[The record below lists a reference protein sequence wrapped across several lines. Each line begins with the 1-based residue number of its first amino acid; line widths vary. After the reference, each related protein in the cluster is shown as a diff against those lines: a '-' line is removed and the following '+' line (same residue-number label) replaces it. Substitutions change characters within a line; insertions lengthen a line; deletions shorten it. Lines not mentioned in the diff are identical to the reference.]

1 MRSKRKI
8 KAQSSNWNWKKICKN
23 LLSHHRKLKNEIHKI
38 HDQKRSQHLRD
49 LENDIQN
56 KQLQQKESAFEA
68 LKKKELDK
76 KLQLAIDRGE
86 AQYNLVRLRRVRL
99 AFLNWRLYTL
109 ESIQIFEK
117 YVRLRNWKKYQS
129 VWSQWKTAIKWKRY
143 KREAEI
149 ASFKRKKELV
159 LEQKASRYY
168 QTTLLSKVVLAW
180 HLSVENESMVRVN

>member
-1 MRSKRKI
+1 
-8 KAQSSNWNWKKICKN
+8 
-23 LLSHHRKLKNEIHKI
+23 
-38 HDQKRSQHLRD
+38 LRD